1 MGVLTSCIHSTYLM
15 RNYTF
20 MHSYALCFGY
30 ARRVDETTVLMMWPD
45 SMLRRYGDMLSVADV
60 SCVLRLEPRNVRC
73 LLTSG
78 DAAIRLPGVK
88 IGKSWRIAR
97 DQLRVYLIGHHNDDS
112 ARTQNAQRGT
122 S

>member
-1 MGVLTSCIHSTYLM
+1 
-15 RNYTF
+15 
-20 MHSYALCFGY
+20 
-30 ARRVDETTVLMMWPD
+30 MMWPD

-60 SCVLRLEPRNVRC
+60 SSVLGLEPRNVRC

-97 DQLRVYLIGHHNDDS
+97 VQLRAYLIGHHNDDS
-112 ARTQNAQRGT
+112 ALSSEDAKRGPT

>member
-1 MGVLTSCIHSTYLM
+1 
-15 RNYTF
+15 
-20 MHSYALCFGY
+20 MHSSAQSFGY
-30 ARRVDETTVLMMWPD
+30 ARRVDETTALAMWPD

-73 LLTSG
+73 LLTSS

-97 DQLRVYLIGHHNDDS
+97 DQLRAYLIGHHNEDS
-112 ARTQNAQRGT
+112 ALSSQNDERGPT